1 MAAGCDEAA
10 GAEAG
15 DDPDDEDPGDEDP
28 DDEDPFGGG
37 ETLIVSAAAPSL
49 SLATS
54 ARWLMAVGEIGCPQA
69 PQNRAPSSISASQCG
84 QRDMPPT

>member
-1 MAAGCDEAA
+1 LAAGCDEAA

-28 DDEDPFGGG
+28 DDEDPFRGG